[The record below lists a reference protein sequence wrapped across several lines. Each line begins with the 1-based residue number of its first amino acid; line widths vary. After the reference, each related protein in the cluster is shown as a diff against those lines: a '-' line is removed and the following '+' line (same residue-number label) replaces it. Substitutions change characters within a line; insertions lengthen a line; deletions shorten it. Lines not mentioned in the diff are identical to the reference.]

1 MALMTYIALIY
12 GPPAPPDFTL
22 SPDAEKAWMEYVQAG
37 RAANVYLGGHQLV
50 GPFSATTVSIRDG
63 KRVLSD
69 GPFAETKEVLGG
81 YCMLNCA
88 NLDEALDWAAK
99 CPAAHGGAKIEVRPV
114 VER

>member
-1 MALMTYIALIY
+1 MAPMIYMALIY
-12 GPPAPPDFTL
+12 GPPDFAPPPEALKQWAD
-22 SPDAEKAWMEYVQAG
+22 YIQAG
-37 RAANVYLGGHQLV
+37 QAAGVYVGGNQLRET
-50 GPFSATTVSIRDG
+50 STATTVSMHEG

-81 YCMLNCA
+81 YCMLDCS

-99 CPAAHGGAKIEVRPV
+99 CPAARLGFKIEVRPV

>member
-88 NLDEALDWAAK
+88 NLDEAPRLGRQMSGRPW
-99 CPAAHGGAKIEVRPV
+99 GAKIEVRPV

>member
-1 MALMTYIALIY
+1 MSNFDCPIRDGSERHTCAAVLERKWLRQAAQAA
-12 GPPAPPDFTL
+12 GV
-22 SPDAEKAWMEYVQAG
+22 YV
-37 RAANVYLGGHQLV
+37 GGNQLRET
-50 GPFSATTVSIRDG
+50 STATTVSMHEG

-81 YCMLNCA
+81 YCMLDCS

-99 CPAAHGGAKIEVRPV
+99 CPAARLGFKIEVRPV